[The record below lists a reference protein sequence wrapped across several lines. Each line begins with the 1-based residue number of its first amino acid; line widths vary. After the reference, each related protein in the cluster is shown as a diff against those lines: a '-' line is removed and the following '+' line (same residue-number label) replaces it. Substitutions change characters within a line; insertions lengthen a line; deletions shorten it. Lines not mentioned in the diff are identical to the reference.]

1 VVIDMKEG
9 TRLEYVM
16 TAPSRRGAKGERR
29 QPIEGRVP
37 RVSRLLALGIK
48 FERQVR
54 EGELRNHRAIAEAGH
69 VSRARL
75 SQIMR
80 LTDLAPSIQ
89 EELLFLPR
97 IVVGPDRIT
106 EKQLRHVASL
116 TDWDEQRRRFEELK
130 QTSVSR

>member
-1 VVIDMKEG
+1 MIDLKDG
-9 TRLEYVM
+9 TRSEYSI
-16 TAPSRRGAKGERR
+16 PGLGANGGAH
-29 QPIEGRVP
+29 QPDRGRVP
-37 RVSRLLALGIK
+37 RVSRLMALAIK
-48 FERQVR
+48 FECQLR
-54 EGELRNHRAIAEAGH
+54 EGDLRNHRAIAEAGH

-80 LTDLAPSIQ
+80 MADLAPSIQ

-130 QTSVSR
+130 QTGVSL